1 MAMLL
6 QTEAPAIRVLFG
18 RGLRALL
25 REVVS
30 KAIPTSVDAPENQVL
45 IDDMTR
51 ALAGYF
57 ERLYADYP
65 AERMARAINNAIL
78 LSEAEGELD
87 DAEIV
92 LIEWIAEHDEDLAA
106 VLEEGIEA
114 GLTAGTLAQI
124 GEFIDDLDLTDLLI
138 APDAFLSPD
147 IIAQA
152 RAILGD
158 KIVGIDETT
167 RDRIANIIANGLE
180 NRDGIDRIQ
189 GDILEFIND
198 DQITTARARM
208 IARTETADALGAG
221 AENAARDVGAKEKQW
236 ITVGDDDV
244 DELICI
250 PNEAQGLIP
259 FSQAFQSG
267 HARQPGHPNCRCAT
281 TYHGVDPEKLKQR
294 AA

>member
-6 QTEAPAIRVLFG
+6 QAEAPAIRVLFG

-30 KAIPTSVDAPENQVL
+30 KAIPTSVDAPENQGL
-45 IDDMTR
+45 IDDMTS

-57 ERLYADYP
+57 ERLYDDYP
-65 AERMARAINNAIL
+65 AARMTRAINNAIL
-78 LSEAEGELD
+78 LSEADGEMAD
-87 DAEIV
+87 VEIV
-92 LIEWIAEHDEDLAA
+92 LIEWIVEHNDDLEA
-106 VLEEGIEA
+106 VLQEGIEA

-124 GEFIDDLDLTDLLI
+124 GEFIDALDLTDLLI

-147 IIAQA
+147 IISQA

-167 RDRIANIIANGLE
+167 RQRIANIVANGLE

-189 GDILEFIND
+189 GDIFEFIND
-198 DQITTARARM
+198 DQLTLARARA

-221 AENAARDVGAKEKQW
+221 AESAARDVGAKEKGW
-236 ITVGDDDV
+236 ITSGSIEPPEPCLDNERVGR
-244 DELICI
+244 I
-250 PNEAQGLIP
+250 PINDKFP
-259 FSQAFQSG
+259 SG
-267 HARQPGHPNCRCAT
+267 DSRSPQHTNCVCVT